1 MSLYINTNVS
11 SLNAQ
16 RNLASSQSSLQTSL
30 QRLSSGLRINSA
42 KDDAAGLA
50 IASRFTSQING
61 LDQATR
67 NANDGISLAQ
77 TAEGALS
84 SAGDMLQRIRQL
96 AVQSM
101 NATNSSD
108 DRAALNSEVQQL
120 TQELQR
126 VATTTQFNGTNL
138 LDGSFT
144 AASFQVGAN
153 ANQTIVATSGN
164 FQTNAY
170 GNYRVGSM
178 AAQSQTG
185 AGDLTQGATAGADS
199 LHISGGDASTIA
211 SGSVT
216 INTATGSKTISYTAG
231 SSAADVAAAINQAGT
246 GVQASAITQFVLG
259 ADDAHAGASGFY
271 QNTTYTFYLSTD
283 TASATGAAPTQGY
296 TTVSFTTGGSASGS
310 SVSSADQ
317 LNTAAQAFNDAAGKT
332 GFTAKVVKT
341 DNNEYGLVITSEA
354 GKDLRISNQ
363 TSTGAAAQGTIAV
376 EDMTAVDG
384 SSSTKAGASSTS
396 SGVLTSAVNSS
407 GAWQGTT
414 TSGYWITGHLVLDSS
429 KSFSVTDTNGA
440 SGATSKGFM
449 ISGTAQAGQLQTAA
463 NMDVSTVDSAA
474 RTLAIADQA
483 LSVISAQRARYGA
496 LQSRFTTSI
505 QNLQATSENLSASRS
520 RIQDADFASETSSM
534 SRAQVLQQ
542 AGLAMVAQANALPQQ
557 VLSLLK

>member
-11 SLNAQ
+11 ALNAQ

-50 IASRFTSQING
+50 IASRFTSQVNG

-67 NANDGISLAQ
+67 NANDGISLSQ

-170 GNYRVGSM
+170 GNYRIGSI
-178 AAQSQTG
+178 AATSQTG
-185 AGDLTQGATAGADS
+185 VGDITQGSTVGANSLLLDKTGDKSQVAAGTLS
-199 LHISGGDASTIA
+199 IK
-211 SGSVT
+211 
-216 INTATGSKTISYTAG
+216 TATGSKDIAYTAG

-246 GVQASAITQFVLG
+246 GVNASAITQFVLG
-259 ADDAHAGASGFY
+259 ADDANSGASGFA
-271 QNTTYTFYLSTD
+271 QGSTYTFYLATD
-283 TASATGAAPTQGY
+283 VSNPTGGKAPTAGY

-310 SVSSADQ
+310 VVSSADQ
-317 LNTAAQAFNDAAGKT
+317 LTSAAQAFNDAAGKT
-332 GFTAKVVKT
+332 GFSAKVVKT
-341 DNNEYGLVITSEA
+341 DNGYYGLEITSEA
-354 GKDLRISNQ
+354 GKDLRINNQ
-363 TSTGAAAQGTIAV
+363 TATGVRASGGVALEDLTSIDGSKTTKSGSANTASGAIAAA
-376 EDMTAVDG
+376 
-384 SSSTKAGASSTS
+384 STS
-396 SGVLTSAVNSS
+396 GSWNAGE
-407 GAWQGTT
+407 GA
-414 TSGYWITGHLVLDSS
+414 WITGQLVLDSS
-429 KSFSVTDTNGA
+429 KSFSVSDTNGA
-440 SGATSKGFM
+440 SGATGTGFM
-449 ISGTAQAGQLQTAA
+449 VTSGSTAGQLQTAA
-463 NMDVSTVDSAA
+463 NMDVSTVDAAA
-474 RTLAIADQA
+474 RTLAIADSA

-496 LQSRFTTSI
+496 LQSRFTTTI

-520 RIQDADFASETSSM
+520 RIQDADFAAETSSL

-557 VLSLLK
+557 VLTLLK